1 MEGPDIA
8 FDDIQGLV
16 RVGHG
21 HLKAASFF
29 LLTVKNPTRAR
40 AWLAKALENKSITT
54 AVKGKPPRC
63 ALQVAFTYKGL
74 KALGVSRA
82 ILDQFSAEFID
93 GMAEPSRARR
103 LGDVGHNR
111 PACWLWGA
119 GQKAPDLLV
128 LLYADSSEIADR
140 QSKWRR
146 EFAAADLAVLHCLT
160 THDIGDVEPFGF
172 ADGVSQP
179 ELDWDR
185 TKPARLTD
193 TRAYTNLSAL
203 GEFLLGYPN
212 EYGRYTERPL
222 VEARDDPDNL
232 LPLAEDVAGRK
243 DFGRNGTFLVAR
255 DLSQDVRGFWRFL
268 DEKAKHDPRAAKKLA
283 EAMTGRTMAG
293 DPLVPMH
300 PRSIPGVGPDMKEV
314 LQNRFTYDNDPE
326 GTACP
331 FGAHIRRANPR
342 NADLPPG
349 TRGFFRWAIRM
360 LGFGRKGPRD
370 DAVASTRFHRLLRRG
385 REYGTK
391 LERQDV
397 YRPEKGNE
405 ERGLRFLCLNA
416 NISRQFEFVQT
427 AWLASSKFDGLSG
440 ESDPLVGTRLPL
452 LAGTLTDA
460 FSIPQDNG
468 LQRRITGLPAFVTV
482 RGGGY
487 FFLPG
492 IGALKYIAS
501 GIAGGK

>member
-16 RVGHG
+16 RFAHG
-21 HLKAASFF
+21 HLKGASFF
-29 LLTVKNPTRAR
+29 LLSVKNPDRAR
-40 AWLAKALENKSITT
+40 AWLAKALKNKSITT
-54 AVKGKPPRC
+54 AVEGKLPRS
-63 ALQVAFTYKGL
+63 ALQVAFTCKGL
-74 KALGVSRA
+74 RALGISPE
-82 ILDQFSAEFID
+82 ILDQFSAEFRD
-93 GMAEPSRARR
+93 GMAEPSRSRR

-111 PACWLWGA
+111 PARWLWGT
-119 GQKAPDLLV
+119 GRKAPDMLV
-128 LLYADSSEIADR
+128 LLYADPSALANRESEL
-140 QSKWRR
+140 RR
-146 EFAAADLAVLHCLT
+146 EFAAAGLAVLHCLT

-172 ADGVSQP
+172 ADGISQP
-179 ELDWDR
+179 ALDWDR
-185 TKPARLTD
+185 TKPTRLTD
-193 TRAYTNLSAL
+193 TNAYTNLSAL

-212 EYGRYTERPL
+212 EYGLYTERPL
-222 VEARDDPDNL
+222 VEARDDPHNL
-232 LPLAEDVAGRK
+232 LPLGEQAAGRK
-243 DFGRNGTFLVAR
+243 DFGRNGTFLVVR

-268 DEKAKHDPRAAKKLA
+268 DEQAKHDPREAKKLA
-283 EAMTGRTMAG
+283 ETMTGRTMAG
-293 DPLVPMH
+293 DPLVRMH
-300 PRSIPGVGPDMKEV
+300 PRSIEGVGPGMKEI

-385 REYGTK
+385 REHGTK
-391 LERQDV
+391 LEREDV
-397 YRPEKGNE
+397 YKPAKGNE

-440 ESDPLVGTRLPL
+440 ESDPLVGNRLPL
-452 LAGTLTDA
+452 FAGTRTDA
-460 FSIPQDNG
+460 FSIPQDSG

-492 IGALKYIAS
+492 VGALKYIAS
-501 GIAGGK
+501 GNAGGK